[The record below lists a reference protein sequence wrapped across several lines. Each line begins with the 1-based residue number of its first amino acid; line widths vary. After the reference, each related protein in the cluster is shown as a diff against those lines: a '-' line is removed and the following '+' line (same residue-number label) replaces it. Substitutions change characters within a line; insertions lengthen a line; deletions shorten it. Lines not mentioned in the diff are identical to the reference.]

1 MSLRKCHLCVVSVK
15 EQPLTST
22 PPALIAPIVSPG
34 DGERMEEERT
44 QMATERDHIREER
57 MERQREQEALDE
69 ERHRL
74 QAERQSLQTQLNEA
88 IQVGQVWSYR

>member
-1 MSLRKCHLCVVSVK
+1 M
-15 EQPLTST
+15 
-22 PPALIAPIVSPG
+22 
-34 DGERMEEERT
+34 
-44 QMATERDHIREER
+44 REER

>member
-1 MSLRKCHLCVVSVK
+1 MSVK

-22 PPALIAPIVSPG
+22 PPALVVPIVSPG

-44 QMATERDHIREER
+44 QMTTERNHMREER

-74 QAERQSLQTQLNEA
+74 QADRQSLQTQLNEA